1 MGVNH
6 YENFPVASI
15 LLPKRLRYPV
25 SVIYR
30 FARTADDF
38 ADEGDLNN
46 ETRLELL
53 NDYRLE
59 LDLIDIG
66 QTPKTP
72 LFVELAA
79 VIREYKLPV
88 QLFRDLLNAFSQDVV
103 KKRYEDFGEL
113 MEYCRRSA
121 NPVGRLMLHL
131 FGETEPRK
139 MAMSDGICSSLQLIN
154 FWQDVAIDWQKGRIY
169 IPQEDLTRFGITED
183 QISRG
188 YAGGAWPALMQFE
201 IERTRRILQGGA
213 KLGLELPGR
222 FGLEIRT
229 VIMGGAIILRK
240 LYSNPDVFRHRP
252 VLNKWDWILMVYR
265 AVRA

>member
-240 LYSNPDVFRHRP
+240 LYNNPDVFRHRP